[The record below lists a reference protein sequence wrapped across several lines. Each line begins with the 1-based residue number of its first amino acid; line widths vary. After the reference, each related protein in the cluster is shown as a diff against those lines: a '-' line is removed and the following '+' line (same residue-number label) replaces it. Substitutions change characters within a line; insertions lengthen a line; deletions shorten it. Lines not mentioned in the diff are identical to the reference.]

1 MTDDGPSF
9 FRSASPQRLEHLDS
23 LRGIAAAIVTLGHCF
38 FVYSELHG
46 AGVVALLGQGA
57 VLFFFVLSG
66 YVLGRSLLR
75 TPTNRPKPFVGFVV
89 RRIFRLY
96 PAFLFALFL
105 CALVTLLPPLPE
117 YKFASGQTLWFQG
130 NAFEQSASW
139 WFFDLTLLKFDLIP
153 VAWTLQVEFVCS
165 LLLPFLIAAAPRLGK
180 TAVLFLVVSAAW
192 MIAAGAFES
201 HDGSIFGHAASTTR
215 YLFAF
220 YCGLLLNHAGKLL
233 EHLNEKLS
241 LKITLFCSAL
251 LVPFCWLGNSIYTTN
266 SWLQVPLIVLLTVLL
281 AVMIHC
287 RIEPLKRLLLSRPLL
302 ILGRR
307 SYSVYLLHS
316 LAILGGLWIMHFLF
330 PAGLSDELAS
340 AFLLFAI
347 VWPVTLLLSVFSE
360 RFAERP
366 LNAVGHRLAKTLIG
380 TGPA

>member
-1 MTDDGPSF
+1 MTDGGPSS

-23 LRGIAAAIVTLGHCF
+23 LRGIAAAMVTFGHCF
-38 FVYSELHG
+38 FVFAGLHG

-57 VLFFFVLSG
+57 VLFFFILSG

-75 TPTNRPKPFVGFVV
+75 TPANRPKPFVGFVV

-96 PAFLFALFL
+96 PAFLFTLFL
-105 CALVTLLPPLPE
+105 CALATLLPRLPE
-117 YKFASGQTLWFQG
+117 YKFSSGQTLWFQG
-130 NAFEQSASW
+130 DAFEQSASW

-192 MIAAGAFES
+192 MVAAGAFDT
-201 HDGSIFGHAASTTR
+201 HDGSLLGHAASTTR

-220 YCGLLLNHAGKLL
+220 YCGLLLNHAGKFLK
-233 EHLNEKLS
+233 HLNEKLF
-241 LKITLFCSAL
+241 LEIVLFCSAL

-266 SWLQVPLIVLLTVLL
+266 SWLQVPMIVLLTVLL
-281 AVMIHC
+281 AVLIPC
-287 RIEPLKRLLLSRPLL
+287 RIGRLKELLLSRPLL
-302 ILGRR
+302 VLGRC

-330 PAGLSDELAS
+330 PAGLSGELVS
-340 AFLLFAI
+340 ALLLFAI

-366 LNAVGHRLAKTLIG
+366 LNTVGHRLAKSLVG
-380 TGPA
+380 TDPA